1 MNRSNADQSEVQF
14 LGEGS
19 SHELAALLLTEA
31 IQYSLFSSK
40 QPLFA
45 LYLDAK
51 SAFDSVLREF
61 LVSSLYQCGTNGH
74 SLLYIN
80 NRLQSRTTYIEW
92 DKQLMGPIRD
102 ELGVEQGGV
111 NSGDF
116 YKIFGKRQ
124 LSDAQAS
131 GLGVPMGDT
140 IISAIGDADDSVLL
154 SNSLHSLQN
163 LSQLSQHFCSEKHIE
178 LCVEKTKLQAFTTT
192 NMAHNIAYFKLTSP
206 VSIGGNKIE
215 FVDSA
220 EHVGVIRSVTGNLPN
235 IMNRFIAH
243 KRALGAVLHTGA
255 ARNHRGNPAASLRVE
270 KLHGEPVLF
279 SGMATLVLLKS
290 EIEIIDQ
297 HHKVTLERLMRLHPR
312 TPQCVVAFLAG
323 SLPGTAIV
331 HKKMLAL
338 FGMIC
343 RLPGNVLHTYA
354 TKVLVSSKP
363 SSRSWFTNIRELCL
377 QYGLPHPLFL
387 LQYPGTKESFKN
399 LTKKHIMDY
408 WEIHLRQYA
417 QSLSSLEYFHP
428 NFMSLATPHPIW
440 TTAGS
445 SSYQISMASIQAIM
459 LSGRYRTE
467 LLCSNWSSD
476 TDGNCQAPSCKGS
489 AQPEDL
495 RHILAVCNSL
505 AQVRVNLL
513 SFTTKYCQKYP
524 AIKPIIE
531 TYCSPTHP
539 LFCQFLLDCSVLPDI
554 IRARQ
559 VTGPDLM
566 SHLFRVTRT
575 WCYCIHKARLKTLNR
590 WHKF

>member
-1 MNRSNADQSEVQF
+1 
-14 LGEGS
+14 
-19 SHELAALLLTEA
+19 
-31 IQYSLFSSK
+31 
-40 QPLFA
+40 
-45 LYLDAK
+45 
-51 SAFDSVLREF
+51 
-61 LVSSLYQCGTNGH
+61 
-74 SLLYIN
+74 
-80 NRLQSRTTYIEW
+80 
-92 DKQLMGPIRD
+92 
-102 ELGVEQGGV
+102 
-111 NSGDF
+111 
-116 YKIFGKRQ
+116 
-124 LSDAQAS
+124 
-131 GLGVPMGDT
+131 
-140 IISAIGDADDSVLL
+140 
-154 SNSLHSLQN
+154 
-163 LSQLSQHFCSEKHIE
+163 
-178 LCVEKTKLQAFTTT
+178 
-192 NMAHNIAYFKLTSP
+192 
-206 VSIGGNKIE
+206 
-215 FVDSA
+215 
-220 EHVGVIRSVTGNLPN
+220 
-235 IMNRFIAH
+235 
-243 KRALGAVLHTGA
+243 
-255 ARNHRGNPAASLRVE
+255 
-270 KLHGEPVLF
+270 
-279 SGMATLVLLKS
+279 MATLVLLTS

-505 AQVRVNLL
+505 ALVRVNLL